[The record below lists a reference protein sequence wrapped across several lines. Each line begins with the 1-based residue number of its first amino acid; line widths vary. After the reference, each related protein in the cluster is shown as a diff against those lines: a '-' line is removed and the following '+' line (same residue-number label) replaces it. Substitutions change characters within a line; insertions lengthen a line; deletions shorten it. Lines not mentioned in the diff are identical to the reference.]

1 MRYSIIFKFIL
12 LTISCVFTQEYNMT
26 YVEVPEPSPEA
37 LSYYKSGNVL
47 WGVNFIL
54 GFLIPLLFY
63 LQVYLQRLETGL
75 KN

>member
-1 MRYSIIFKFIL
+1 
-12 LTISCVFTQEYNMT
+12 MT